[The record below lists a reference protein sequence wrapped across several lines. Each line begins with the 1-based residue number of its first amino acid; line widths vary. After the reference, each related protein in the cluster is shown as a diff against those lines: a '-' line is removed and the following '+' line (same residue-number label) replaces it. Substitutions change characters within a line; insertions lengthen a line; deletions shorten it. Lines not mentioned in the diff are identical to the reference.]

1 MSPTLQLG
9 PLALPLAPLLFGA
22 AILVALAVGRWLGRR
37 GGVDAEAVLLQMLL
51 IGAVAARLGFV
62 WEWRGPYLRDP
73 LSILDLRDGGW
84 APVAGFAAAYLYAL
98 ARTSRQRALRRP
110 LIGATLTALVLGAA
124 VQALWPATTAAG
136 APLPALSLTALDGRS
151 VPLAGFQGKPVVVNL
166 WATWCPPCRRELPL
180 LQQAQSE
187 RADLH
192 FVFVD
197 QGETRDQVARFL
209 GAQNLPLRNVL
220 LDPALATGAAFDQ
233 RALPTTLFFDA
244 GGRLVATRVG
254 ALSAATLAESLA
266 ALKAAPAT
274 PLPRPTPP

>member
-1 MSPTLQLG
+1 MSATLQLG

-37 GGVDAEAVLLQMLL
+37 AGVDAEAVLLRMLL

-62 WEWRGPYLRDP
+62 WEWRAPYLRDP
-73 LSILDLRDGGW
+73 LAILDLRDGGW

-98 ARTSRQRALRRP
+98 ARMTRRSQLRRP

-124 VQALWPATTAAG
+124 VQLALPAATAPG
-136 APLPALSLTALDGRS
+136 VPLPALSLSSLDGRS
-151 VPLAGFQGKPVVVNL
+151 VPLAAFQGKPVVLNL

-187 RADLH
+187 HADLH

-197 QGETRDQVARFL
+197 QGETPEQVGRFL

-220 LDPALATGAAFDQ
+220 LDPALAAGAAFGQ
-233 RALPTTLFFDA
+233 RVLPTTLFFDA
-244 GGRLVATRVG
+244 GGRLVVTRIG
-254 ALSAATLAESLA
+254 ALSAATLAEHLA
-266 ALKAAPAT
+266 ALKAAPT
-274 PLPRPTPP
+274 PSLPRSTPP